1 MHHLPELRNGF
12 AAPKLQRA
20 ASFAS
25 RPAPRS
31 VSWPGALPLSPEV
44 DAPSV
49 APGDVLIVRG
59 SGRLTDIGV
68 NGGFLGHA
76 MLALSQ
82 PVAVPMGS
90 VIATRLADVWPRGAS
105 RIWKVAAVECCR
117 SAEGLQWSEVFLHVR
132 RGELVLLGDLTASDD
147 EPEGVIHEVEGQET
161 VEVWHCPK
169 ELRSVFCTKT
179 MTMVLDEMSAHEA
192 NWSLTTA
199 VRAVFSS
206 SWLGNDEPEELL
218 QRAKAA
224 WKAAPICTSV
234 PIIFW
239 QRYLCRMAKGNR
251 ASQSETLRK
260 WLPLAAD
267 RALPGDL
274 VSGMTCCGWTV
285 A

>member
-1 MHHLPELRNGF
+1 MHHSPELWNSL
-12 AAPKLQRA
+12 AAPKLQRVT
-20 ASFAS
+20 SCAS
-25 RPAPRS
+25 RPATRS
-31 VSWPGALPLSPEV
+31 VSWPGALPNAPEV

-59 SGRLTDIGV
+59 SGQLMDIGV

-82 PVAVPMGS
+82 PVAVPIGS
-90 VIATRLADVWPRGAS
+90 AIATKLADVWPRGTS

-117 SAEGLQWSEVFLHVR
+117 SAEGLQWSEVFLHMR

-147 EPEGVIHEVEGQET
+147 EPEGEIHEVEGHET
-161 VEVWHCPK
+161 VEVWHCPE
-169 ELRSVFCTKT
+169 ELRSAFCTKT
-179 MTMVLDEMSAHEA
+179 MTMVLDEMSAREA

-199 VRAVFSS
+199 LRAVFSS

-224 WKAAPICTSV
+224 WKVAPICTSV

-239 QRYLCRMAKGNR
+239 QRYICHMAKGNR
-251 ASQSETLRK
+251 ASQAELLRK

-267 RALPGDL
+267 RTLPGDL
-274 VSGMTCCGWTV
+274 VSGMTTCGWTL

>member
-1 MHHLPELRNGF
+1 M
-12 AAPKLQRA
+12 
-20 ASFAS
+20 
-25 RPAPRS
+25 
-31 VSWPGALPLSPEV
+31 
-44 DAPSV
+44 
-49 APGDVLIVRG
+49 
-59 SGRLTDIGV
+59 
-68 NGGFLGHA
+68 
-76 MLALSQ
+76 
-82 PVAVPMGS
+82 
-90 VIATRLADVWPRGAS
+90 
-105 RIWKVAAVECCR
+105 
-117 SAEGLQWSEVFLHVR
+117 R

-147 EPEGVIHEVEGQET
+147 EPEGEIHEMEGEET
-161 VEVWHCPK
+161 VEVWQCPK

-224 WKAAPICTSV
+224 WKVAPICTSV

-239 QRYLCRMAKGNR
+239 QRYLCHMAKGNR
-251 ASQSETLRK
+251 ASQSAALRK

-267 RALPGDL
+267 RTLPGDL
-274 VSGMTCCGWTV
+274 VSGMTTCGWTI